1 MSEGKRIRVG
11 LVGCGGIA
19 RGHARALLEQ
29 RQVDVTAICD
39 PIKSH
44 IAAYQREIFKPAGR
58 QPKAYSDFGRMLT
71 SVRLHAVVL
80 CTPHTLH
87 YEQVMSAL
95 DRGLHV
101 LVEKPMVTDS
111 GHAREVVHKAQSTGL
126 VVAIA
131 FQGSCSPEFA
141 YIQNAIRRGVLG
153 ELQVV
158 DTFVAQNWQ
167 RATAGTWRQ
176 KPALSG
182 GGQLYDSGAH
192 MLNALLAFVDA
203 PPAEVFA
210 CIDHRGTDVDI
221 NAVVSVRFT
230 NGCLGNLTCLGNAVT
245 MLHDVTVYGTEGIV
259 RTGVGGG
266 RLEHYDAQ
274 GKLISYPHVPYEAQ
288 TPVSNFVH
296 AIQGRDEVRAG
307 PSRGL
312 AMSELVD
319 AIYESARRGE
329 RVAIAPDKAP
339 TSRRPARGIRK
350 KRIPRSRGT
359 RRK

>member
-1 MSEGKRIRVG
+1 MSKNKRIRVG

-29 RQVDVTAICD
+29 REVDVTAICD
-39 PIKSH
+39 PVKSH
-44 IAAYQREIFKPAGR
+44 IAAYQREIFKPAGC
-58 QPKAYSDFGRMLT
+58 QPKVHSSFARMLT
-71 SVRLHAVVL
+71 GVRLDAVVL

-87 YEQVMSAL
+87 HEQIMSAL

-111 GHAREVVHKAQSTGL
+111 GHAREVVRKAQSTGL

-131 FQGSCSPEFA
+131 LQGSCSPEFA

-221 NAVVSVRFT
+221 NAVVSVRFA

-245 MLHDVTVYGTEGIV
+245 MLHDVTVYGTEGLV

-274 GKLISYPHVPYEAQ
+274 GKLIPYPHVPYEPQ

-296 AIQGRDEVRAG
+296 AIEGRDEVRVG
-307 PSRGL
+307 PRRGL
-312 AMSELVD
+312 VMSELMD
-319 AIYESARRGE
+319 AIYESAKRGE
-329 RVAIAPDKAP
+329 RVTIASN
-339 TSRRPARGIRK
+339 TTRTTRRPTRSSTKKRTKRPRK
-350 KRIPRSRGT
+350 K
-359 RRK
+359 

>member
-1 MSEGKRIRVG
+1 MSKNKRIRVG

-29 RQVDVTAICD
+29 REVNVTAICD

-44 IAAYQREIFKPAGR
+44 IAAYQREIFKPAG
-58 QPKAYSDFGRMLT
+58 QEPKAYSSFARMLT
-71 SVRLHAVVL
+71 GGRLDAVVL

-87 YEQVMSAL
+87 HEQIMSAL

-111 GHAREVVHKAQSTGL
+111 GHSREVVRKAQSTHL

-221 NAVVSVRFT
+221 NAVVSVRFA
-230 NGCLGNLTCLGNAVT
+230 NGCLGNLTCLGNAVA

-266 RLEHYDAQ
+266 RLEHYDAE
-274 GKLISYPHVPYEAQ
+274 GKLIRYPHVPYEPQ

-296 AIQGRDEVRAG
+296 AIQGRDEVRVG
-307 PSRGL
+307 PRRGL
-312 AMSELVD
+312 AMSELMD
-319 AIYESARRGE
+319 AIYESAKRGE
-329 RVAIAPDKAP
+329 RVAIASK
-339 TSRRPARGIRK
+339 TTRTTRRPTRSSAKKRTKHPRK
-350 KRIPRSRGT
+350 K
-359 RRK
+359 

>member
-1 MSEGKRIRVG
+1 VG

-29 RQVDVTAICD
+29 REVDVTAICD
-39 PIKSH
+39 PVKSH
-44 IAAYQREIFKPAGR
+44 ITAYQREIFRPAGR
-58 QPKAYSDFGRMLT
+58 QPKAYGGYGRMLT
-71 SVRLHAVVL
+71 SARLDAVVL

-87 YEQVMSAL
+87 HQQIVSAL

-101 LVEKPMVTDS
+101 LVEKPMVTDC
-111 GHAREVVHKAQSTGL
+111 GHAREVVDKAQSSGR

-141 YIQNAIRRGVLG
+141 YIQNAVRRGVLG

-167 RATAGTWRQ
+167 RATARTWRQ

-203 PPAEVFA
+203 PPTDVFA
-210 CIDHRGTDVDI
+210 YVDRRGTDVDI
-221 NAVVSVRFT
+221 NSVVSVRFAD
-230 NGCLGNLTCLGNAVT
+230 GCLGNLTCLGNAVT

-274 GKLISYPHVPYEAQ
+274 GKLVSYPHVPYEAQ
-288 TPVSNFVH
+288 TPVGNFVH

-312 AMSELVD
+312 AMSELMN

-329 RVAIAPDKAP
+329 RVAITPGKTP
-339 TSRRPARGIRK
+339 TARAPARN
-350 KRIPRSRGT
+350 T
-359 RRK
+359 RRKRTGRPRSARKK

>member
-1 MSEGKRIRVG
+1 MSKSKPIRVG

-29 RQVDVTAICD
+29 HQLDVTAICD
-39 PIKSH
+39 PVKSH

-58 QPKAYSDFGRMLT
+58 RPKVYSSFARMLT
-71 SVRLHAVVL
+71 SVKLDAVVL

-87 YEQVMSAL
+87 HEQIMSAL

-111 GHAREVVHKAQSTGL
+111 GHAREVVRKAQSTGL

-141 YIQNAIRRGVLG
+141 YIHNVVHRGVLG
-153 ELQVV
+153 ELQVI

-167 RATAGTWRQ
+167 RATAGSWRQ

-192 MLNALLAFVDA
+192 MLNALLAFADA

-221 NAVVSVRFT
+221 NAVVSVRFA

-274 GKLISYPHVPYEAQ
+274 GKLIAYPHVPYEAQ

-296 AIQGRDEVRAG
+296 AIQGRDDVRVG
-307 PSRGL
+307 PRRGL
-312 AMSELVD
+312 VMSELMD

-329 RVAIAPDKAP
+329 RVTIASN
-339 TSRRPARGIRK
+339 TTRTTRRPTRSSTKKRTKHPRK
-350 KRIPRSRGT
+350 K
-359 RRK
+359 

>member
-29 RQVDVTAICD
+29 RQVDVRAICD
-39 PIKSH
+39 PVKSH
-44 IAAYQREIFKPAGR
+44 ITAYQREIFKPAAS
-58 QPKAYSDFGRMLT
+58 QPKVYSDYGRMLT
-71 SVRLHAVVL
+71 SVKLDAVVL

-87 YEQVMSAL
+87 HKQIMSAL

-111 GHAREVVHKAQSTGL
+111 GHAREVAHKAQSTGL

-131 FQGSCSPEFA
+131 FQGSCSPEFG
-141 YIQNAIRRGVLG
+141 YIQNAIRRGALG

-203 PPAEVFA
+203 PPVDVFA
-210 CIDHRGTDVDI
+210 CIDHRGTNVDI
-221 NAVVSVRFT
+221 NAVVSVRFA

-274 GKLISYPHVPYEAQ
+274 GKLIAYPHVPYEVQ

-296 AIQGRDEVRAG
+296 AIQGRDEVRVG
-307 PSRGL
+307 PRRGL
-312 AMSELVD
+312 VMSELMD
-319 AIYESARRGE
+319 AIYESAKRGE
-329 RVAIAPDKAP
+329 RVSITPEKTP
-339 TSRRPARGIRK
+339 TARPPARSTTKKRTKPSRK
-350 KRIPRSRGT
+350 K
-359 RRK
+359 